1 MPSPKPIVHGC
12 HPGPPGLRCS
22 SKGPAQLKPGR
33 GHWKTGLPPLIQ
45 GGLSFHKCSP
55 PQLPHPS
62 HYPDMGEFTVPGLGP
77 HKDPHQSLLGL
88 PRQQEGSRSA
98 GTCCPSVLPGHP
110 AFTPGSPALLKPSPH
125 LGHTPFP
132 LLSPTSPSKLVVPIL
147 GCTVNHPGHLFKNPS
162 ALVAHRTNSIRMSG
176 ARSQASAF
184 EKNPK

>member
-1 MPSPKPIVHGC
+1 MVSASTNV
-12 HPGPPGLRCS
+12 
-22 SKGPAQLKPGR
+22 
-33 GHWKTGLPPLIQ
+33 
-45 GGLSFHKCSP
+45 P

-125 LGHTPFP
+125 LGCTPFP

-147 GCTVNHPGHLFKNPS
+147 GCTVNHPGHLFKNPNT
-162 ALVAHRTNSIRMSG
+162 LVAHRTNSIRMSG